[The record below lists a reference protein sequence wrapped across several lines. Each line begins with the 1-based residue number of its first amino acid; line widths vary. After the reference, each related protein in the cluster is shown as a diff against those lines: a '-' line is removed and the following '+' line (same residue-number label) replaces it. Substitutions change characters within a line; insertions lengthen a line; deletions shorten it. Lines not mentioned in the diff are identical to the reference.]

1 MNRTRLLSRTALPTL
16 ALTLALAGV
25 ANAAETPAAA
35 DINSC
40 AKPEWPKEALRQE
53 QHGKVTLEFL
63 VGVDGS
69 VRDARIAK
77 SSGYPLL
84 DVAAQEGIRRCRFKP
99 GTKDGQPVE
108 GWMKMQYV
116 WTLDNAPRYDE
127 AAIKA
132 MREAAAGGAPDAV
145 LRLARLQLSPTQA
158 AAYDPAAALAA
169 LRKLAATGN
178 AAAQEMLG
186 MALLAGRS
194 VPPDLAEAR
203 RLLTGAATDGLPAAQ
218 YVLAGLL
225 LNGATSADD
234 LAAGERWM
242 RLAAQGGHR
251 AAQARLGARLVLRPE
266 QAAEGIDLLRQ
277 AVAKSDR
284 LAQTVLGRCYETGTG
299 VERDYA
305 QALALYTPA
314 AAAGNAD
321 AKRGLARLY
330 EQGLGVARDAAK
342 ARILYAEA
350 DSASGQQP

>member
-1 MNRTRLLSRTALPTL
+1 MNPVRLLSRAVLL
-16 ALTLALAGV
+16 SVALTGV
-25 ANAAETPAAA
+25 AKAAETPAAA

-40 AKPEWPKEALRQE
+40 AKPEWPKEALRLE

-69 VRDARIAK
+69 VRDARIAR

-116 WTLDNAPRYDE
+116 WTLDSAPRYDE
-127 AAIKA
+127 ATLKT

-145 LRLARLQLSPTQA
+145 LRLARVQMSPAQ

-186 MALLAGRS
+186 MALLTGRS
-194 VPPDLAEAR
+194 VAPDLAEAR
-203 RLLTGAATDGLPAAQ
+203 RLLTNAATDGLPAAQ
-218 YVLAGLL
+218 FALAGLL
-225 LNGATSADD
+225 LNGAASADD

-242 RLAAQGGHR
+242 RLAAQGGHT
-251 AAQARLGARLVLRPE
+251 AAQARLGARLVQRPE
-266 QAAEGIDLLRQ
+266 FAAEGIDLLRKAAGGNDRFAQ
-277 AVAKSDR
+277 A
-284 LAQTVLGRCYETGTG
+284 TLGRCYETGMG
-299 VERDYA
+299 AARDYA

-330 EQGLGVARDAAK
+330 EEGHGVARDTAK
-342 ARILYAEA
+342 ARALYAEA
-350 DSASGQQP
+350 DSQQR